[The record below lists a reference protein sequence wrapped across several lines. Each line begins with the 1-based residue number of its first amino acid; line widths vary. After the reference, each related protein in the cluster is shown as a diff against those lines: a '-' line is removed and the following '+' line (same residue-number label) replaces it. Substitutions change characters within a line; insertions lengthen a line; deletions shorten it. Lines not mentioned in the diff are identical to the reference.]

1 MNYRPGVLRWLY
13 WQNVDVDQ
21 SLKVQRMHFGKRKPY
36 NYRIID
42 VAFCLKLTHQ
52 LNIFVIKGE
61 KLQIQVLSYEQPIC
75 DLRHPKCLEKFRS
88 APLATENLCEL
99 ANTQA
104 DVPYIMWKM
113 AYLCTASVSQVAH
126 LSSSRSVVPVG
137 GDYFVPAK
145 FSHCPVLVQGHVSC
159 L

>member
-1 MNYRPGVLRWLY
+1 MLHY
-13 WQNVDVDQ
+13 
-21 SLKVQRMHFGKRKPY
+21 
-36 NYRIID
+36 
-42 VAFCLKLTHQ
+42 CLKLTHQ
-52 LNIFVIKGE
+52 LSIFVIKGE

-75 DLRHPKCLEKFRS
+75 DLRHPKYLEKFRS

-99 ANTQA
+99 ANTQV

-137 GDYFVPAK
+137 GIILSRLSFPIALSLCRDMSAAYETITNQHLFTSL
-145 FSHCPVLVQGHVSC
+145 SHGGCQYIRYLVDQSFF